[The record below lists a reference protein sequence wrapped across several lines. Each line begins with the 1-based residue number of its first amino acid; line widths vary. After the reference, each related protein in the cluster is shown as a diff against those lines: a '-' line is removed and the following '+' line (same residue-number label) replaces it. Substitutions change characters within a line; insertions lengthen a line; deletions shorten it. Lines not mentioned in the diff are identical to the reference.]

1 MTIRKPL
8 LCLALLGTMALGMAA
23 TAAEAATR
31 VYVSLSRSEVFING
45 IRDAILREDAADD
58 GIEVTLQQA
67 DGDSATQIRQIDDA
81 VKQKY
86 DAIIVLTVD
95 DASGL
100 HALKAAGAANIPLVF
115 VNTPPPA
122 EAQGRVSVVACND
135 IVAGRLQMRLLSLAM
150 KDQGNLAI
158 IRGGD
163 SSATTDRVQGIHEIL
178 AGQPGIKVVGDFN
191 AHWSRDEAEKQVESW
206 IDQGVHIDAIA
217 ANSDEMALGAA
228 TALHAKGVKAKVFI
242 GGNDGTL
249 NGLDGIASGDL
260 YVTLRQDTAAMAHA
274 ALANARTM
282 AAGGYAQQ
290 YQWVP
295 YELVLPTNLK
305 SFTAPNAAP

>member
-1 MTIRKPL
+1 MMRKL
-8 LCLALLGTMALGMAA
+8 LSGLALSGALALAA
-23 TAAEAATR
+23 TAAHAATR
-31 VYVSLSRSEVFING
+31 IYVSLSRSEVFING
-45 IRDAILREDAADD
+45 IRDAILHEDAADD

-81 VKQKY
+81 VRQKY

-95 DASGL
+95 DAAGAE
-100 HALKAAGAANIPLVF
+100 ALKAAGGAGIPLVF
-115 VNTPPPA
+115 VNTPPPVT
-122 EAQGRVSVVACND
+122 EVQGRVSVVACND
-135 IVAGRLQMRLLSLAM
+135 IVAGRLQMRLLALAM
-150 KDQGNLAI
+150 KGEGNLAI

-163 SSATTDRVQGIHEIL
+163 SAATTDRVQGIREVL
-178 AGQPGIKVVGDFN
+178 AGQPGIKIVGDSN
-191 AHWSRDEAEKQVESW
+191 AHWSRDEAEKQVETW
-206 IDQGVHIDAIA
+206 IGQGLHIDAIA

-228 TALHAKGVKAKVFI
+228 TALHNRGVKAKVFI

-249 NGLDGIASGDL
+249 NGLDGIADGDL
-260 YVTLRQDTAAMAHA
+260 YVTLRQDTAAMAHS

-295 YELVLPTNLK
+295 YELVLPSNLK
-305 SFTAPNAAP
+305 SFTAPKAAP